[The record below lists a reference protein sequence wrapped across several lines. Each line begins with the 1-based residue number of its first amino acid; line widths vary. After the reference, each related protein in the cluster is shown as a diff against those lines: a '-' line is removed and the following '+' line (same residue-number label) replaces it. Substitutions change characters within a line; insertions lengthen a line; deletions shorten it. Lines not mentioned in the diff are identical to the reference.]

1 MKQVSQKRT
10 SLSNK
15 ALTRAI
21 IIVVVLLV
29 LVAGGFGGYYY
40 WDRYLHVGDKSPLE
54 LDIEHMEQAIRDDP
68 QNPDTRVALAQ
79 FYLAKGM
86 MSEALD
92 QANQVLKAFPDNE
105 GALLTAGIANVR
117 MGYYKEATD
126 PLEKFVAVR
135 KDAPMANADTALEAA
150 YYFLGES
157 YLELERPM
165 DAIPNLEGALGI
177 TPTDADALYQL
188 GQAYQSTGEPEK
200 ALEQYHKAVRLVPDF
215 VDAYTGMIESY
226 SSLNQPEY
234 VAFARGMQAFS
245 MKDFNTAQIHLERV
259 AETLPD
265 FAPAFLGL
273 GLTYEKLGMYDQA
286 LTALGKSIELNPNDF
301 AAQQSYA
308 RVQATVNGQN
318 IQ

>member
-1 MKQVSQKRT
+1 MKQASQKRT

-21 IIVVVLLV
+21 TIVVVLLV

-40 WDRYLHVGDKSPLE
+40 WDRYMHAGDKSPLE

-86 MSEALD
+86 MPEALD
-92 QANQVLKAFPDNE
+92 QANQVLNAFPDNE

-117 MGYYKEATD
+117 MGYYQEATD
-126 PLEKFVAVR
+126 PLKKFIDAR
-135 KDAPMANADTALEAA
+135 KDSPMANADTALEAA

-157 YLELERPM
+157 YLELNNPA

-188 GQAYQSTGEPEK
+188 GQAYQATGEPEK

-259 AETLPD
+259 VETLPD

-286 LTALGKSIELNPNDF
+286 LTMLGKSIELNPDDF